1 MQAIFDEA
9 ETTIERISQ
18 FLANPDGSI
27 KSHGGKHNANCKNR
41 RKGVSGTAK
50 FALRGWNAP
59 GQRLEITVIQVL
71 VLFNG
76 HGAHLGLV
84 F

>member
-41 RKGVSGTAK
+41 RKAK